1 MLGYVYSIVPFQVRN
16 RVPPNLFH
24 FMNAAIRE
32 EVWVP
37 SQECGK
43 YTSVKSKKIKNNK
56 SKNVLEIDVEKD
68 GGIFFLIKI
77 F

>member
-1 MLGYVYSIVPFQVRN
+1 VRVRALGYVYNNSVLFQVRN

-43 YTSVKSKKIKNNK
+43 YTSVISI
-56 SKNVLEIDVEKD
+56 
-68 GGIFFLIKI
+68 
-77 F
+77 

>member
-1 MLGYVYSIVPFQVRN
+1 VSNCCIYVNHKISQKKKILKLFVMCACERSVPFQVRN
-16 RVPPNLFH
+16 RVPPNLFN

-43 YTSVKSKKIKNNK
+43 YTSVISK
-56 SKNVLEIDVEKD
+56 
-68 GGIFFLIKI
+68 
-77 F
+77 